1 MRALAR
7 SLPAL
12 VSLAAFAAFLPA
24 VGGAFLN
31 WDDAENF
38 VANPHYRG
46 LGPAELRW
54 IFTAVHM
61 GHYIP
66 VTWLTFALDHVVWGM
81 NPAGYHLTSIV
92 FHAVNAVLVYFI
104 ALRLLALGFAPHPA
118 LSPVGRGKPIS
129 LSPGGGEGWG
139 EGELP
144 LRLGAGL
151 AALFWTLHPLRV
163 ESVAWITERRDVVS
177 GCFALLAVLA
187 YLMSAQRG
195 GAGGRLHA
203 GLYWLAA
210 AAFLLAVFAKSIVVG
225 LPLVLVVLD
234 VYPLRRLAFAPGSLR
249 RAAWWRHALR
259 LAVVEKL
266 PFLGIAALA
275 AGVML
280 TIGFRWG
287 ILAPLAAESLPQR
300 LALTAHSLTFYLG
313 KTLWPWPLSP
323 LYTLYR
329 PLDPLAHRYL
339 AAGLIAV
346 ALTLALWALRRRWPA
361 GLAVWIAYVAALL
374 PASGIFPNGPQLA
387 ADRYSYLPGVAW
399 AVLVGAGVPWAWRA
413 RQAGR
418 LGRPVAGAA
427 LAAGLVLL
435 AGLTVLSERQIA
447 VWRDSVTLWRH
458 AAWADP
464 ASDLPVFY
472 LGWALAEDKRFD
484 EARAHFERAL
494 DRVPASAPAL
504 RAQLVLHGALVEA
517 QAGRPAESEHRL
529 RDTLALDGDHPVAWI
544 RLGTA
549 LAARGDSAGAES
561 AWIEAADRVALWPRY
576 QVWELRAAVAAVPE
590 GSGPARAR
598 LAFALGVTLQEYAAH
613 VEAEEHYR
621 LAVQLAPGYAAAW
634 NNLGVTYA
642 ARGRYA
648 DALDAFVHSLRLG
661 PGERGACANARRAAA
676 TLGTRPRELDGCGPE
691 RS

>member
-1 MRALAR
+1 MPALAR

-12 VSLAAFAAFLPA
+12 VFLAAFAAFLPA
-24 VGGAFLN
+24 VRGAFLN

-61 GHYIP
+61 GHYVP
-66 VTWLTFALDHVVWGM
+66 VTWITFALDHAVWGM
-81 NPAGYHLTSIV
+81 DPAGYHLTSIV

-104 ALRLLALGFAPHPA
+104 ALRLLALTF
-118 LSPVGRGKPIS
+118 RG
-129 LSPGGGEGWG
+129 EV
-139 EGELP
+139 ELP
-144 LRLGAGL
+144 IRLGAGL
-151 AALFWTLHPLRV
+151 AALLWSLHPLRV

-177 GCFALLAVLA
+177 GCFALVAVLA
-187 YLMSAQRG
+187 YVTAARR
-195 GAGGRLHA
+195 ADAEGRLHA
-203 GLYWLAA
+203 GLYWLAV
-210 AAFLLAVFAKSIVVG
+210 AAFFLAAFAKSIVVG
-225 LPLVLVVLD
+225 LPLALIALD
-234 VYPLRRLAFAPGSLR
+234 VYPLRRLPVPPGALR
-249 RAAWWRHALR
+249 RATWWHGALR

-266 PFLGIAALA
+266 PFIGVAGLA

-287 ILAPLAAESLPQR
+287 ILAPLAVESLPQR

-329 PLDPLAHRYL
+329 PLDPLAVRYL
-339 AAGLIAV
+339 AAALFAV

-361 GLAVWIAYVAALL
+361 GLVAWIVYVSALL

-399 AVLVGAGVPWAWRA
+399 AVLAGAGVPWAWRA

-418 LGRPVAGAA
+418 LGPAVAAAAAAAA
-427 LAAGLVLL
+427 LVLVV
-435 AGLTVLSERQIA
+435 GLTALTERQIS

-458 AAWADP
+458 AAWAEP

-472 LGWALAEDKRFD
+472 LGWALAEAERFD
-484 EARAHFERAL
+484 EARAHFEGTL
-494 DRVPASAPAL
+494 ERVPSSLPAL
-504 RAQLVLHGALVEA
+504 RAQLILHAALVDV
-517 QAGRPAESEHRL
+517 QAGRVAESERRL
-529 RDTLALDGDHPVAWI
+529 GDVLAVDGDHPVAWI

-549 LAARGDSAGAES
+549 RWARGDHGGAEQ
-561 AWIEAADRVALWPRY
+561 AWGEAADRVAVWSRY
-576 QVWELRAAVAAVPE
+576 QVWELRAATAAVPE
-590 GSGPARAR
+590 ASGPARAR
-598 LAFALGVTLQEYAAH
+598 LAFALGVALQEYGAH
-613 VEAEEHYR
+613 VEAGEHYR
-621 LAVQLAPGYAAAW
+621 LAVRLAPGYAAAW

-642 ARGRYA
+642 SLGRYTE
-648 DALDAFVHSLRLG
+648 ALEAFVHALRLG

-676 TLGTRPRELDGCGPE
+676 ALGTQPRELDGCRPE